1 MWRCRLQNNYSS
13 FEDFQWY
20 DEIYNLARRLGFK
33 TAAEA
38 WLENPVVQGSVDP
51 SDFRVVKDRRF
62 K

>member
-38 WLENPVVQGSVDP
+38 WLENPVVQGSVDL
-51 SDFRVVKDRRF
+51 
-62 K
+62 